1 MSSRDELVSLI
12 RAARANGLAMEEEA
26 ESILAAGWRPP
37 LDRQEAQRECVN
49 HDWDMLY
56 MLESNDPYGLIC
68 GRCGRMLQVVR
79 GD

>member
-37 LDRQEAQRECVN
+37 LDRTEPVIPDGCLPSYEEGSV
-49 HDWDMLY
+49 
-56 MLESNDPYGLIC
+56 
-68 GRCGRMLQVVR
+68 